1 MSNLFDC
8 KSSRMGSNL
17 TRNPSNSFVTIN
29 FNRAYE
35 GILKNKIRYVPLKD
49 KIASKHEA
57 LEK

>member
-1 MSNLFDC
+1 
-8 KSSRMGSNL
+8 MGSNL